1 MSGHGLCE
9 AYVRRNNVMG
19 APVLVSRSNRPA
31 GSERRDLRIPRGVVI
46 VRYAASKSGRAA
58 PSLVLSVP
66 HGSGAELI
74 DLAERAEQTLPKPG
88 TATVIRAQRD
98 TVVSL
103 EVVPV
108 QPGGSLDAEIH
119 IERMV
124 VSAVE
129 PERAPLAAAPAA
141 PALVSADAL
150 TDFQILAHVSRR
162 GDILAGNGEWICGP
176 QVPMSIEGIEL
187 RLGRLSPDLDIMMSG
202 SSRSRAP
209 VAFPVSPAG
218 TFIGT
223 RGRAAPLTT
232 LSFSLIGRAAP
243 AFQLSVDALFLASP
257 IVSRLGNAI
266 ELSGPTG
273 NEPLVGL
280 RLALRAAG
288 QPGVQ
293 APTMQPGAVLPV
305 RRAVERVNQGD
316 ALGSLATGSAGRVRV
331 FKASRIR

>member
-1 MSGHGLCE
+1 
-9 AYVRRNNVMG
+9 MG
-19 APVLVSRSNRPA
+19 ASVLVSRSNRPL

-58 PSLVLSVP
+58 PSLVISVP
-66 HGSGAELI
+66 HGAGAELI
-74 DLAERAEQTLPKPG
+74 DLAERDEQTLPKPG
-88 TATVIRAQRD
+88 TATVIRALRD

-103 EVVPV
+103 EVIPA
-108 QPGGSLDAEIH
+108 QPGGSLDAEVH
-119 IERMV
+119 LERMM
-124 VSAVE
+124 VSATQS
-129 PERAPLAAAPAA
+129 ERPPLQAAPAAPAA
-141 PALVSADAL
+141 PALFPAGAL
-150 TDFQILAHVSRR
+150 ADFQVLAHVSRR

-176 QVPMSIEGIEL
+176 QVPMSIEGIEV
-187 RLGRLSPDLDIMMSG
+187 RLGRLAPDLDVMVSG
-202 SSRSRAP
+202 AARMRTP

-232 LSFSLIGRAAP
+232 LSFSLIGRAAQ
-243 AFQLSVDALFLASP
+243 AFQLSVDALFLAAP

-288 QPGVQ
+288 RPGVQ
-293 APTMQPGAVLPV
+293 VPTAQPATVSPARL
-305 RRAVERVNQGD
+305 AMERGNQGD

>member
-1 MSGHGLCE
+1 MSGQGLCK

-124 VSAVE
+124 VSAAE
-129 PERAPLAAAPAA
+129 PERAAPFVPAA

-150 TDFQILAHVSRR
+150 ADFEILAHVSRR

-187 RLGRLSPDLDIMMSG
+187 RLGRLAPDLDIMMSG
-202 SSRSRAP
+202 ASRSRAP